1 MKKPKCYISY
11 SFDPDLNKLKY
22 LLDKLG
28 ITILNKNQDF
38 RGQTVFEYSKEQI
51 AKCDFLIA
59 YVEKES
65 ESVLIDI
72 GIAEGMSK
80 PIYVISNFHDYPPY
94 YLRGI
99 RFFRTDFTGGNKLLE
114 YQLRIFID
122 EIAKNNNIR
131 IQFDQDEK
139 ELINEVEI
147 EALIVD
153 LKRLHKEKNGAE
165 VERKFGLLLNKLEI
179 QNRNARQISKDSQFD
194 YILTSPKIT
203 EYIGSPIFV
212 EIKSG
217 NHSKS
222 QIEKAVSKLHSHISK
237 FPNAIGLFIYLN
249 PKSIHQPKH
258 RYFPERIFVFEMIDF
273 VKKVKEQGFE
283 NFLIN
288 ERNRIVHHN
297 L

>member
-11 SFDPDLNKLKY
+11 SFDPELTKLKY
-22 LLDKLG
+22 LLEKLG
-28 ITILNKNQDF
+28 VTILNKDQNF
-38 RGQTVFEYSKEQI
+38 NGQTIFEYSKEQI
-51 AKCDFLIA
+51 SKSDFLIA
-59 YVEKES
+59 FVEEQS

-72 GIAEGMSK
+72 GLAEGMDK
-80 PIYVISNFHDYPPY
+80 PIYVISNFHNYPPY

-99 RFFRTDFTGGNKLLE
+99 RFFKTDFSGGNKLLE

-122 EIAKNNNIR
+122 EIAKNNNIK

-147 EALIVD
+147 EALIID

-165 VERKFGLLLNKLEI
+165 VERKFGILLDKLKI

-194 YILTSPKIT
+194 FILTSPKIT
-203 EYIGSPIFV
+203 EYIGSPIFI

-217 NHSKS
+217 NYSNS
-222 QIEKAVSKLHSHISK
+222 QIEKAVSKLHNNISK
-237 FPNAIGLFIYLN
+237 FPNAIGLFIYLS
-249 PKSIHQPKH
+249 PDSVQKFKH
-258 RYFPERIFVFEMIDF
+258 RYFSERIFIFEMIDF

-283 NFLIN
+283 NYLIN

-297 L
+297 M